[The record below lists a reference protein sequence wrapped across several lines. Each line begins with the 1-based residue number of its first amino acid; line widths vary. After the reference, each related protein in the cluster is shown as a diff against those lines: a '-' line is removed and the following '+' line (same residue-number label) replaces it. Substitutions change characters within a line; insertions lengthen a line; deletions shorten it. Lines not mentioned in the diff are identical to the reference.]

1 MIMNC
6 HGSHSAKVTL
16 MDGPVA
22 CREAVGT
29 SAEGL
34 FKSKL
39 IMGGLEESLSLPVSA
54 RPSIGKPLLLL
65 LSTK

>member
-16 MDGPVA
+16 MDGPAA

-39 IMGGLEESLSLPVSA
+39 IMGALGSH
-54 RPSIGKPLLLL
+54 
-65 LSTK
+65 